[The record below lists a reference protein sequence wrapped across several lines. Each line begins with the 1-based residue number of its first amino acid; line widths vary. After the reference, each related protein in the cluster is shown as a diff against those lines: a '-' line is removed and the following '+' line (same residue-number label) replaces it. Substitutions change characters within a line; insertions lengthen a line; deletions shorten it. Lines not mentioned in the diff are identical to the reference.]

1 MHDLDEPVTLRASD
15 VKNIL
20 LRHSNVHA
28 TMAEA
33 AAMYQD
39 LIAELTEH
47 IRRAE
52 RIQREQ
58 RSTGFDENSLLEC

>member
-1 MHDLDEPVTLRASD
+1 MSSPDEIVTLRASD
-15 VKNIL
+15 VKNII

-39 LIAELTEH
+39 LIAELTQH
-47 IRRAE
+47 IEQAE
-52 RIQREQ
+52 RIQRAQ
-58 RSTGFDENSLLEC
+58 RSTGFDQNSLLVQ